1 LEKKMEIAK
10 IGRRGQLTLPRKVR
24 GALKVKEGDRLFFI
38 SRGEEMVI
46 KPLRQ
51 TLRDLR
57 GTVPVKGE
65 QDFDEIREKV
75 RMAVSRKAA
84 GDES

>member
-1 LEKKMEIAK
+1 MEIAK
-10 IGRRGQLTLPRKVR
+10 IGRRGQLTLPRRVR
-24 GALKVKEGDRLFFI
+24 GVLNVKEGDRLFFI
-38 SRGEEMVI
+38 SRGEEVVI

-65 QDFDEIREKV
+65 QDFDEIRKKV
-75 RMAVSRKAA
+75 KMSVSRKAV
-84 GDES
+84 GNES

>member
-1 LEKKMEIAK
+1 MMEIAK
-10 IGRRGQLTLPRKVR
+10 IGRRGQLTLPRRVR
-24 GALKVKEGDRLFFI
+24 GALNVKEGDRIFFI
-38 SRGEEMVI
+38 LRGEEMVL

-65 QDFDEIREKV
+65 QDFDEIRRQVKWSV
-75 RMAVSRKAA
+75 GRKTV
-84 GDES
+84 GDET

>member
-1 LEKKMEIAK
+1 MEIAK
-10 IGRRGQLTLPRKVR
+10 IGRRGQLTLPRRVR
-24 GALKVKEGDRLFFI
+24 GVLNVKEGDRLFFI
-38 SRGEEMVI
+38 SRGEEVVI
-46 KPLRQ
+46 KPLRE

-65 QDFDEIREKV
+65 QDFDEIRKKV
-75 RMAVSRKAA
+75 KMSVSRKAV